1 MQTLDFIILVY
12 LIIGL
17 IQTLGELLIHY
28 VDYKRKPEKMDLWF
42 IIFPIIWIHLYV
54 NLYFKDALYIPEQSP
69 YDNI

>member
-42 IIFPIIWIHLYV
+42 IIFPLIWIHVYV
-54 NLYFKDALYIPEQSP
+54 HLYFKDALFMPEQSP
-69 YDNI
+69 YDND